1 MILRK
6 SIIRTFKEKKF
17 QYIGVVFLLV
27 LAVTL
32 YTSLSMAIS
41 TLDQRNRTF
50 KNDYKQETF
59 HFMTREPLKNSQL
72 QELESEYDVILEERS
87 FQDLDIGQDTVL
99 RLFNTSEEVNVPFV
113 SQGVMPQGKNE
124 IALAK
129 VFAEQHG
136 YEIGDSITLA
146 GTKAEVTGYVYLPDY
161 IYMIQQQSD
170 LLSNPDQFGFG
181 ITSKETLVNIQG
193 EEQIQVIGW
202 SETNSVP
209 EGMRASVNEK
219 STLLQFVGH
228 EDNARIQFVENEIEG
243 AQTTITTLPLF
254 VLALSIA
261 MVLLLMKRRLDL
273 QRKEIGT
280 LMAIGY
286 RKNELIRH
294 YLGYAWFVGLSG
306 TVLGTLAGIG
316 LSIPL
321 SNLYAQFFNL
331 PSLSLFDWDPMV
343 LVLGVATPLGLL
355 LVLTFI
361 VIWRALKV
369 DPLTLLR
376 PKEMT
381 TGKKSWLEKLPVLNS
396 GNFIK
401 RFRLRLMVRS
411 KWRSFY
417 IFLGVMFSTV
427 LLFFGLIMF
436 NSMDRLVET
445 TYEEIYTYD
454 YAIHY
459 KTLMT
464 DTDETKD
471 SKSPYT
477 SSEVEV
483 TTENDTNKALIYGI
497 EPGTEYLNLSS
508 EGEKLN
514 DRLSE
519 GAVLSKP
526 LAAILGVSE
535 EDEIT
540 LTNALNDEKRTIE
553 VAGIA
558 DVFIGTSIYLP
569 RSEVNQFLGF
579 PGNAYTSIWQDQ
591 KPKMSENIFMIED
604 KQKVIESFESNSGA
618 TKSSV
623 IGMAVF
629 AVIIGVIVLT
639 LLTNLIV
646 EENSPSIS
654 LFKVMGYHDKEVSKL
669 VLSVYTPVVML
680 SFFASIPLAVLSL
693 EGTMNSLVKETG
705 FLMPTEVSWWMV
717 LIGFSIITFTYALSL
732 TLSKQKLKKVSLQ
745 EALKKQQD

>member
-6 SIIRTFKEKKF
+6 SILRTIKEKKF

-41 TLDQRNRTF
+41 TLDQRNRIF

-72 QELESEYDVILEERS
+72 QELESEYDVTLEERR
-87 FQDLDIGQDTVL
+87 FQDLDIDQDAVL

-376 PKEMT
+376 PKEMA

-471 SKSPYT
+471 GISPYT

-540 LTNALNDEKRTIE
+540 LTNSLNDEKRTIE

-569 RSEVNQFLGF
+569 KSEVNEFLGF
-579 PGNAYTSIWQDQ
+579 PGNAYTSIWQGQ
-591 KPKMSENIFMIED
+591 KPKMNENIFMIED

-717 LIGFSIITFTYALSL
+717 LIGFSVITLTYALSL